1 VICLKK
7 GKNPNIAVGIAK
19 GYRGCQYNH
28 FGGIVLKFES
38 SIVFNTDE
46 GNLKDKKRPGEQM
59 PSVKYTRIEITQEA
73 YMALE
78 AEAILQGKTLKKL
91 ASEMILKAASKKAL
105 NFVQESTV
113 SIEANLNFSR
123 DKLSK
128 VITDIGSTKMNIDE
142 GVMENVQKSL
152 VDEGYQGAMLYVAQ
166 HTASIQRDELFRI
179 LTTCQLNRVPSTMA
193 VDIIK
198 SLKRMQDG
206 K

>member
-1 VICLKK
+1 
-7 GKNPNIAVGIAK
+7 
-19 GYRGCQYNH
+19 
-28 FGGIVLKFES
+28 
-38 SIVFNTDE
+38 
-46 GNLKDKKRPGEQM
+46 M

-91 ASEMILKAASKKAL
+91 ASEMILRGASKKAL

-113 SIEANLNFSR
+113 SIESKVNFSR

-128 VITDIGSTKMNIDE
+128 VISDIGTTKINIDE
-142 GVMENVQKSL
+142 GVMDNVETSL

-166 HTASIQRDELFRI
+166 HTASAQRDELFRI
-179 LTTCQLNRVPSTMA
+179 LTTCQIGKVPSAMA

-198 SLKRMQDG
+198 SLRRMQ
-206 K
+206 KSE

>member
-1 VICLKK
+1 
-7 GKNPNIAVGIAK
+7 
-19 GYRGCQYNH
+19 
-28 FGGIVLKFES
+28 
-38 SIVFNTDE
+38 
-46 GNLKDKKRPGEQM
+46 M

-91 ASEMILKAASKKAL
+91 ASEMILRGASKKAL

-113 SIEANLNFSR
+113 SIESKVNFSR

-128 VITDIGSTKMNIDE
+128 VISDIGTTKINIDD
-142 GVMENVQKSL
+142 GVMDNVETSL

-166 HTASIQRDELFRI
+166 HTASAQRDELFRI
-179 LTTCQLNRVPSTMA
+179 LTTCQLGKVPSAMA

-198 SLKRMQDG
+198 SLRRMQKG
-206 K
+206 E

>member
-1 VICLKK
+1 
-7 GKNPNIAVGIAK
+7 
-19 GYRGCQYNH
+19 
-28 FGGIVLKFES
+28 
-38 SIVFNTDE
+38 
-46 GNLKDKKRPGEQM
+46 M

-91 ASEMILKAASKKAL
+91 ASEMILKGASKKAL
-105 NFVQESTV
+105 NFVQESSV

-128 VITDIGSTKMNIDE
+128 VINDIGTTKINIDK

-152 VDEGYQGAMLYVAQ
+152 VEEGYQGAMLYVAQ
-166 HTASIQRDELFRI
+166 HMASVQRDELFRI

-193 VDIIK
+193 VEIIK
-198 SLKRMQDG
+198 SLKRMQDC

>member
-1 VICLKK
+1 
-7 GKNPNIAVGIAK
+7 
-19 GYRGCQYNH
+19 
-28 FGGIVLKFES
+28 
-38 SIVFNTDE
+38 
-46 GNLKDKKRPGEQM
+46 M

-73 YMALE
+73 YLALE

-91 ASEMILKAASKKAL
+91 ASEMILNGASKKAL

-113 SIEANLNFSR
+113 SVEANLNYSR
-123 DKLSK
+123 DKLSR
-128 VITDIGSTKMNIDE
+128 VINDIGTTKMNIDE

-152 VDEGYQGAMLYVAQ
+152 VEEGYQGAMLYVAQ
-166 HTASIQRDELFRI
+166 HTASMQRDELFRI
-179 LTTCQLNRVPSTMA
+179 LTTCQLNRVPSVMA

>member
-1 VICLKK
+1 
-7 GKNPNIAVGIAK
+7 
-19 GYRGCQYNH
+19 
-28 FGGIVLKFES
+28 
-38 SIVFNTDE
+38 
-46 GNLKDKKRPGEQM
+46 M

>member
-1 VICLKK
+1 
-7 GKNPNIAVGIAK
+7 
-19 GYRGCQYNH
+19 
-28 FGGIVLKFES
+28 
-38 SIVFNTDE
+38 
-46 GNLKDKKRPGEQM
+46 M

-91 ASEMILKAASKKAL
+91 ASEMILRGASKKAL

-113 SIEANLNFSR
+113 SIESKVNFSR

-128 VITDIGSTKMNIDE
+128 VISDIGTTKITIDE
-142 GVMENVQKSL
+142 GVMDNVQTSL

-166 HTASIQRDELFRI
+166 HTAPAQRDELFRI
-179 LTTCQLNRVPSTMA
+179 LTTCQLGKVPSAMA

-198 SLKRMQDG
+198 SLRRMQKG
-206 K
+206 E

>member
-1 VICLKK
+1 
-7 GKNPNIAVGIAK
+7 
-19 GYRGCQYNH
+19 
-28 FGGIVLKFES
+28 
-38 SIVFNTDE
+38 
-46 GNLKDKKRPGEQM
+46 M

-91 ASEMILKAASKKAL
+91 ASEMILKGASKKAL
-105 NFVQESTV
+105 NFVQESSV

-123 DKLSK
+123 DKLSR
-128 VITDIGSTKMNIDE
+128 VINDIGTTKINIDE

-152 VDEGYQGAMLYVAQ
+152 VEEGYQGAMLYVAQ
-166 HTASIQRDELFRI
+166 HMASVQRDELFRI
-179 LTTCQLNRVPSTMA
+179 LTTCQLNRVPSAMA
-193 VDIIK
+193 VEIIK

>member
-1 VICLKK
+1 
-7 GKNPNIAVGIAK
+7 
-19 GYRGCQYNH
+19 
-28 FGGIVLKFES
+28 
-38 SIVFNTDE
+38 
-46 GNLKDKKRPGEQM
+46 M

-91 ASEMILKAASKKAL
+91 ASEMILRGASKKAL

-113 SIEANLNFSR
+113 SIESKVNFSR

-128 VITDIGSTKMNIDE
+128 VIGDIGTTKINIDE
-142 GVMENVQKSL
+142 GVMDNVETSL

-166 HTASIQRDELFRI
+166 HTASAQRDELFRI
-179 LTTCQLNRVPSTMA
+179 LTTCQLGKVPSAMA

-198 SLKRMQDG
+198 SLRRMQ
-206 K
+206 KSE

>member
-1 VICLKK
+1 MDHDRYLALS
-7 GKNPNIAVGIAK
+7 GNTWAK
-19 GYRGCQYNH
+19 RLRH
-28 FGGIVLKFES
+28 LIFIRARTIPVKS

-46 GNLKDKKRPGEQM
+46 GRPKYKKRPGEQM

-91 ASEMILKAASKKAL
+91 ASEMILKGASKKAL

-123 DKLSK
+123 DKLSR
-128 VITDIGSTKMNIDE
+128 VINDIGTTKINIDE

-166 HTASIQRDELFRI
+166 HMASMQRDELFRI
-179 LTTCQLNRVPSTMA
+179 LTTCQLNRVPSAMA

-198 SLKRMQDG
+198 SLKRMQGG

>member
-1 VICLKK
+1 
-7 GKNPNIAVGIAK
+7 
-19 GYRGCQYNH
+19 
-28 FGGIVLKFES
+28 
-38 SIVFNTDE
+38 
-46 GNLKDKKRPGEQM
+46 M

-91 ASEMILKAASKKAL
+91 ASEMILRGASKKAL

-113 SIEANLNFSR
+113 SIESKVNFSR

-128 VITDIGSTKMNIDE
+128 VISDIGTTKINIDE
-142 GVMENVQKSL
+142 GVMDNVETSL

-166 HTASIQRDELFRI
+166 HTASAQRDELFRI
-179 LTTCQLNRVPSTMA
+179 LTTCQLGKVPSAMA

-198 SLKRMQDG
+198 SLRRMQKG
-206 K
+206 E

>member
-1 VICLKK
+1 
-7 GKNPNIAVGIAK
+7 
-19 GYRGCQYNH
+19 
-28 FGGIVLKFES
+28 
-38 SIVFNTDE
+38 
-46 GNLKDKKRPGEQM
+46 M
-59 PSVKYTRIEITQEA
+59 PSVKYTRIEVTQEA

-91 ASEMILKAASKKAL
+91 ASEMILKGASKKAL

-113 SIEANLNFSR
+113 SIEANLNFGR

-128 VITDIGSTKMNIDE
+128 VINDIGATKISIAE
-142 GVMENVQKSL
+142 GVLENVQKSL

-166 HTASIQRDELFRI
+166 HTASMQRDELFRI
-179 LTTCQLNRVPSTMA
+179 LTTCQINKVPSSMA

-198 SLKRMQDG
+198 NLLRSKAS